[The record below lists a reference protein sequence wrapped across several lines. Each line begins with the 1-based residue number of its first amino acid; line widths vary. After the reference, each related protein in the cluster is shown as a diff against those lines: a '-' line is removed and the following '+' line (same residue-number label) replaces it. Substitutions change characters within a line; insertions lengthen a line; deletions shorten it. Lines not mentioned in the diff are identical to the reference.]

1 MAETECQECGERNPE
16 RARFCLRCGAQLVL
30 TTASAETTPPV
41 RPSAPL
47 PWSTADRG
55 PVDAASPARLEIV
68 PPPTELSVAGRADQW
83 DCLVCGT
90 ANGPARALCS
100 YCGNNRGATTDE
112 TGVFPASL
120 ALQPAAEP
128 APVETAPVEPAAA
141 LVAETPRLR
150 PSLRDRLADRGHA
163 VDLGWTQRHWLPIVL
178 GLAVVVVAWQIG
190 IRVLGPGQAGG
201 NQPADRAP
209 DRLVAVG
216 ELRVD
221 GRLRSAN
228 GQYLLTLGA
237 DGNLVVADIYG
248 NRRWESRTPGA
259 VKLVMQD
266 DGNLVLY
273 RADGEPAWATDTN
286 GPTDA
291 YWVMLQ
297 DDGNLV
303 LHPPGGD
310 AVLWSSRGDTG
321 CTGGAWCG
329 PCLWHC
335 P

>member
-1 MAETECQECGERNPE
+1 MADIDCQECGERNPE
-16 RARFCLRCGAQLVL
+16 RARFCLHCGAQLVP
-30 TTASAETTPPV
+30 TTVVETVPPV

-47 PWSTADRG
+47 PWSRVEREPMDG
-55 PVDAASPARLEIV
+55 IASTARLETV
-68 PPPTELSVAGRADQW
+68 PPPDRLSDAARPEQW
-83 DCLVCGT
+83 ACRVCGT
-90 ANGPARALCS
+90 ANEQTRTLCS

-112 TGVFPASL
+112 TGVLPSSL
-120 ALQPAAEP
+120 ALAPPAAP
-128 APVETAPVEPAAA
+128 AAPVEPAPMVGEAP
-141 LVAETPRLR
+141 VRG
-150 PSLRDRLADRGHA
+150 PSLRDRLAARVPGVNLGRVQRRAA
-163 VDLGWTQRHWLPIVL
+163 VLVVGI
-178 GLAVVVVAWQIG
+178 AVVAG
-190 IRVLGPGQAGG
+190 VLLVGSNVLAPGQAGVNPPG
-201 NQPADRAP
+201 AGAP

-216 ELRVD
+216 ELGVG

-228 GQYLLTLGA
+228 GQFHLTLGA
-237 DGNLVVADIYG
+237 DGNLVVEDIYG
-248 NRRWESRTPGA
+248 NRWWESRTPGA
-259 VKLVMQD
+259 VRLVMQD

-286 GPTDA
+286 GSTDA

-303 LHPPGGD
+303 LHPPGSSS
-310 AVLWSSRGDTG
+310 VLWSSRGDIG